1 MFWPN
6 TQGGNSNVHNKEEK
20 TDREQTSNIESV
32 VRITSKSCRGF
43 THRYPLGSVFH
54 LFFSNTLYTKF
65 NELSRYSFLEVLQH
79 ILTGSTVTYTL
90 RAYFLEFWGHN
101 N

>member
-32 VRITSKSCRGF
+32 VRITSKSCWGF
-43 THRYPLGSVFH
+43 THRNPLWP
-54 LFFSNTLYTKF
+54 LYQIRCIPKH
-65 NELSRYSFLEVLQH
+65 Y
-79 ILTGSTVTYTL
+79 GSTVTLTYTL
-90 RAYFLEFWGHN
+90 RAYFIEFWGHN